1 MKRSKSM
8 RLISWAVASVAIVF
22 CPQTIQASVTLGD
35 FTVNGKQSVTFAD
48 RTQAELQAIA
58 DAAPAGT
65 DRLSDLQTDISDY
78 NNIKPT
84 EISIL
89 GYEAISISAD
99 GQWMHTPSGGTGPG
113 GIDGNSRTTA
123 AAYQLFGISGMAADL
138 NTLVGVF
145 LSDTIPDP
153 SSTPPLL
160 SNLAGD
166 DMSNPDIA
174 QTFAIGESLSD
185 IIVPVG
191 ATRLFLGMH
200 DGREWINNSGFVTVT
215 AEAVPEPST
224 ILVWSLLGLIG
235 LIGYKKLR

>member
-1 MKRSKSM
+1 MKRLESM
-8 RLISWAVASVAIVF
+8 RLVAWAVATVAIVF
-22 CPQTIQASVTLGD
+22 CPQSIQASVTLGD
-35 FTVNGKQSVTFAD
+35 FTVNGKQSVTFAG

-58 DAAPAGT
+58 DAAPAST
-65 DRLSDLQTDISDY
+65 DRLSDLKTDILDY

-84 EISIL
+84 EISIV
-89 GYEAISISAD
+89 GYESVSISAD
-99 GQWMHTPSGGTGPG
+99 GEWNHTPSGGTGPG
-113 GIDGNSRTTA
+113 GNGNPRTTA

-145 LSDTIPDP
+145 LSDAIPDP
-153 SSTPPLL
+153 NSTPPLL
-160 SNLAGD
+160 SDLAGD

-200 DGREWINNSGFVTVT
+200 DGREWINNSGYVTVT

-224 ILVWSLLGLIG
+224 ILVWSLLGLFG
-235 LIGYKKLR
+235 LIGYKRLR